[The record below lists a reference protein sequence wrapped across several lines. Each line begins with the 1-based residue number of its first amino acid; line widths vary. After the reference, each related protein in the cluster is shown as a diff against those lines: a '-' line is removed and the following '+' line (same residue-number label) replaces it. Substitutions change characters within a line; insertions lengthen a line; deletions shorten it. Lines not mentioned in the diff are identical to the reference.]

1 MSLHQGV
8 QAGSD
13 HLPVLRIGLA
23 RLQGTRLRPLR
34 LLRVASARLP
44 ARDLARRGWPPRRP
58 GRPRLRVRPSRDAQ
72 PARRRV
78 PLPGVRLGGLARRGS
93 SRRPTKKGSP
103 MVRYM
108 SLEEQVDADFTRA
121 RRRAFLRRI
130 SARLRKRPIPNRL
143 LCFEEVSRKLG
154 VAGGVRRG
162 RRTVRLTDIVGSV
175 SRCSEFDGAFLPLR
189 ESARTKWEH
198 IDRVFLRGEEL
209 PPVSLYRIGSSYFVE
224 DGNHRVSVYRYQGVE
239 FIDAEVTE
247 FRALLPGDRKDE
259 GRLIHHPSSGAGD
272 ANVDGRLLV
281 GAAATLAGGGLD
293 VVPGMEDAMASTQ
306 SEVSALLES
315 WSEAIRIKDIDRLM
329 SLYSP
334 DIVYFDLV
342 PGLQYTE

>member
-1 MSLHQGV
+1 
-8 QAGSD
+8 
-13 HLPVLRIGLA
+13 
-23 RLQGTRLRPLR
+23 
-34 LLRVASARLP
+34 
-44 ARDLARRGWPPRRP
+44 
-58 GRPRLRVRPSRDAQ
+58 
-72 PARRRV
+72 
-78 PLPGVRLGGLARRGS
+78 
-93 SRRPTKKGSP
+93 
-103 MVRYM
+103 MVGYM
-108 SLEEQVDADFTRA
+108 SLEEQVDADFSRA

-130 SARLRKRPIPNRL
+130 SARLRKSPIPNRL
-143 LCFEEVSRKLG
+143 LCFEEVRRKLG

-189 ESARTKWEH
+189 EGARTKWEH
-198 IDRVFLRGEEL
+198 IDRTFLRGEEL
-209 PPVSLYRIGSSYFVE
+209 PPVSLYKIGSSYFVL

-247 FRALLPGDRKDE
+247 FRASLSGDRKDE

-272 ANVDGRLLV
+272 ANVAGRLLV
-281 GAAATLAGGGLD
+281 GAAATLAGDGLV

-342 PGLQYTE
+342 PGLQYTGSAAVRGNFLRMFDGFKSSIGQEIRGLSILASGDIAVAYMLIRASGTLKDGREVGYWVRATVCCQRSDHRWLIAHEHISLPVDLSGSAAMDLVP